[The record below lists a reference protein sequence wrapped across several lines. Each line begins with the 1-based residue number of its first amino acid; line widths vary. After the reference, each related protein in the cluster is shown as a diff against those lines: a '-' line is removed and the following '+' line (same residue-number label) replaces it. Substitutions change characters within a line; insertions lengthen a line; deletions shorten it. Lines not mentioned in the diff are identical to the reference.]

1 MKRNDSPERLASVD
15 VLVVGGGFPGI
26 CAALASARAGARTML
41 VERNAVL
48 GGQAAEIDTWGLDG
62 FLDID
67 GKLLITG
74 IPWEI
79 LNRTLAEGQ
88 SDPLFTRIDYD
99 LMAREGIPTALH
111 KADLDPYIPY
121 SRPDSWMNAFND
133 QYVNPNAYRYVSLK
147 LLEEAGVEVL
157 YQMPV
162 VDALLDGTAVRGVVV
177 QGENGAKYVI
187 EAKRI
192 VDTSQS
198 ASVCTFAGR
207 PFPHSNA
214 YMGTLVRVGGV
225 DVQRLLQFIRENDED
240 WFLRPMIGK
249 KADPDEMEQ
258 LVRGGN
264 PLFIHGFMK
273 TLERAIAD
281 NPEYHTICN
290 SKRSLKAIFYM
301 AIQDDCIR
309 KNPFDF
315 PINDVIND
323 DTEPK
328 VPLAPAQEE
337 ELLKFMQDDPV

>member
-1 MKRNDSPERLASVD
+1 MEKIYSAEPLASVD

-26 CAALASARAGARTML
+26 CAALASARAGAKTML

-79 LNRTLAEGQ
+79 LNKALAEGQ

-99 LMAREGIPTALH
+99 LMAREGIPAALH

-121 SRPDSWMNAFND
+121 SKPDSWMNAFND

-147 LLEEAGVEVL
+147 LLQEAGVEIL

-162 VDALLDGTAVRGVVV
+162 IDALLDGNAVRGVVV
-177 QGENGAKYVI
+177 QGENGTKYAI
-187 EAKRI
+187 EAKRV

-198 ASVCTFAGR
+198 ASVCTFAGK

-225 DVQRLLQFIRENDED
+225 DIMRLLKYIRENDED
-240 WFLRPMIGK
+240 WFLRPMVGK
-249 KADPDEMEQ
+249 KADPNEMEQ

-273 TLERAIAD
+273 TLARAIAD
-281 NPEYHTICN
+281 NPEYAAL
-290 SKRSLKAIFYM
+290 KRS
-301 AIQDDCIR
+301 
-309 KNPFDF
+309 NG
-315 PINDVIND
+315 
-323 DTEPK
+323 
-328 VPLAPAQEE
+328 
-337 ELLKFMQDDPV
+337 